1 MSRPRPFILALV
13 LTGLLAGACA
23 GPAAGDDVEF
33 PPLHPDAAPSTIPEF
48 EAAVREIIFLLDTEL
63 LEVTSPLA
71 GSDSL
76 GGLQSRLPL
85 ILPGIPPVF
94 QRALERLA
102 LVPPPAAW
110 TDDYARFI
118 VEHRDLLQRR
128 MRLFGALNADR
139 VDIAA
144 EFAGQIEE
152 RFASLQRELDPVF
165 IELLSAFFDP
175 RRYGGGTG

>member
-1 MSRPRPFILALV
+1 MSRPRSFILALV

-23 GPAAGDDVEF
+23 GPAAGDDLEF

-48 EAAVREIIFLLDTEL
+48 EAAVREIIFQLDTDL

-71 GSDSL
+71 GSGGL

-102 LVPPPAAW
+102 LVPPPTVWA
-110 TDDYARFI
+110 DDYARFI

-128 MRLFGALNADR
+128 MRLFGALNADHM
-139 VDIAA
+139 DIAA
-144 EFAGQIEE
+144 GFAVQIEE
-152 RFASLQRELDPVF
+152 RFASLQAELDPTFV
-165 IELLSAFFDP
+165 ELLSAFFDP
-175 RRYGGGTG
+175 RRYGGGAG

>member
-1 MSRPRPFILALV
+1 M
-13 LTGLLAGACA
+13 
-23 GPAAGDDVEF
+23 
-33 PPLHPDAAPSTIPEF
+33 
-48 EAAVREIIFLLDTEL
+48 
-63 LEVTSPLA
+63 
-71 GSDSL
+71 

-110 TDDYARFI
+110 ADDYARFI

-139 VDIAA
+139 MDIAA
-144 EFAGQIEE
+144 GFAVDYEAVS
-152 RFASLQRELDPVF
+152 FPSLWP
-165 IELLSAFFDP
+165 LLSVLYNILVAFVFCYYAYYEVVRLFPVGIATIGMLATPVVGLFSGALLLGEALGWAEYSALALVVLALGIPVLARP
-175 RRYGGGTG
+175 RHVIIGTEVK